1 VITCLLGVNGAGKT
15 TLLKTISGVV
25 EDEDGKI
32 THGSLFFREKDIS
45 GLRPSEIVS
54 LGIGHA
60 PQDRHVFHT
69 LSVRD
74 NLLLGSFVNRKG
86 NNGKK
91 FINQRMEDV
100 CGLFPVLKQR
110 MNQKSGTLSG
120 GEQQMLS
127 IGRALMS
134 NPRLLLLDEPFLGLA
149 PIIINQIKRSLLML
163 KKKEFSILLA
173 EQDIKSALSIADKGY
188 VMDEGYIVIGGDAE
202 ELLNSSKIKE
212 VYFGEEI

>member
-1 VITCLLGVNGAGKT
+1 VNGAGKT

-32 THGSLFFREKDIS
+32 THGNLFFMGKDII
-45 GLRPSEIVS
+45 GLRPSEIVT

-86 NNGKK
+86 HNGKK
-91 FINQRMEDV
+91 LIRQHMEDV
-100 CGLFPVLKQR
+100 YGLFPVLKQR

-149 PIIINQIKRSLLML
+149 PIIINQIERSLLML
-163 KKKEFSILLA
+163 KKKNLSILLA

-202 ELLNSSKIKE
+202 ELLNSAKIKE